1 MFLNVIFP
9 RGKNSIKTNKLARE
23 ATVSGNK
30 SYHRPI
36 KHQIKKTCQ
45 GEETGVT
52 GTFWLNNEDRDVLA
66 SVSSM
71 IMERFLEAEMI
82 FLEHQRES

>member
-9 RGKNSIKTNKLARE
+9 RGKHSIKTNKLARE

-30 SYHRPI
+30 SYHHPV

-52 GTFWLNNEDRDVLA
+52 GTFRLNNEDRDALV
-66 SVSSM
+66 SVSSV
-71 IMERFLEAEMI
+71 ITEHFLEAEMI